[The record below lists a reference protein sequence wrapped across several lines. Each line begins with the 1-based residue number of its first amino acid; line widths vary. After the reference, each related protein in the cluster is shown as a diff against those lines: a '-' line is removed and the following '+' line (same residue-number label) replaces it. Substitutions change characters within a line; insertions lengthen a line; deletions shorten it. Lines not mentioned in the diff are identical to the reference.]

1 MISPTDLSMSS
12 NIQDMTSQAQEMT
25 ADLRNA
31 LSGMPQS
38 VQSIPVQSA
47 GEVISDPTR
56 LPGQDIVDANN
67 SAAINLARQ
76 NPGVNL
82 TDELNRRAAAGV
94 EAQVM
99 GSTYQDQVVPLQV
112 AVPPQV
118 QSQAPMATDYGPGL
132 TPAAAEELYGPGG
145 MYGTQ
150 PLAGG
155 LYDQMGI
162 SPAGMGVSPPGMG
175 VSPPGMGSTIP
186 TKTASEDLVDEIKTI
201 ERKAGVIRG
210 SIALFG
216 GDPRIA
222 DRYEAK
228 ALANLSDYA
237 GQYAL
242 SQLTDA
248 DFQNKARFIQAANKS
263 LMPFDMMTDLL
274 PYIGP
279 DSRGKPKHQEVVR
292 LIGPDGIEFTGKID
306 YSAGE
311 AKLLRMDGTPVASGT
326 NLAPTKPLVDMGSGA
341 ETSFEKEIGK
351 KRAAQ
356 NDFYEILAKDI
367 TEAAGRQRGA
377 TIALEM
383 LDNQILETGPTAE
396 MRTQVNRLLLDLFG
410 PSDRKGAK
418 DKYYELQGK
427 VATAEFFGVFTDLL
441 KMKNLEMLRGA
452 ISNKELDL
460 ILSLGPGLVK
470 SPAGNRILL
479 KMMRQ
484 AALREMDEKRIAQEY
499 AGEHGEGSKAARGW
513 PRYRREHADW
523 QKWRVD
529 KDGFSQVLPKE
540 EFELIKTLVL
550 GESLP
555 IPSGWEQVGE
565 VESTNALPAWLIDGG
580 DMIEPMRST
589 DGKYYIVRD
598 GKLWEWRRKKQ

>member
-1 MISPTDLSMSS
+1 PQTVQTAEVYNAARNERRKMML
-12 NIQDMTSQAQEMT
+12 QA
-25 ADLRNA
+25 ARNA
-31 LSGMPQS
+31 RIGLQF
-38 VQSIPVQSA
+38 Q
-47 GEVISDPTR
+47 
-56 LPGQDIVDANN
+56 
-67 SAAINLARQ
+67 
-76 NPGVNL
+76 
-82 TDELNRRAAAGV
+82 AAA
-94 EAQVM
+94 
-99 GSTYQDQVVPLQV
+99 
-112 AVPPQV
+112 PQ
-118 QSQAPMATDYGPGL
+118 PMATDYGPGL

-145 MYGTQ
+145 MYGTT
-150 PLAGG
+150 PLPGG
-155 LYDQMGI
+155 LYAAQL
-162 SPAGMGVSPPGMG
+162 PATRSIFNPGESASIGSQGVRQ
-175 VSPPGMGSTIP
+175 STRQS
-186 TKTASEDLVDEIKTI
+186 TAAFPSDERLKSSSSSLTDAVKKIKKRVAI
-201 ERKAGVIRG
+201 IRG
-210 SIALFG
+210 TAALVG
-216 GDPRIA
+216 GDQKAA

-228 ALANLSDYA
+228 ALASLGIYA

-326 NLAPTKPLVDMGSGA
+326 NLAPKTPLVDMGSGA

-367 TEAAGRQRGA
+367 NEAAGRQRGA

-396 MRTQVNRLLLDLFG
+396 MRLQVNRLLLDLFG

-427 VATAEFFGVFTDLL
+427 VGSAEFFDVFTSLL
-441 KMKNLEMLRGA
+441 KMKNLEMLPGQ

-484 AALREMDEKRIAQEY
+484 AALREMDEKRIAEEY
-499 AGEHGEGSKAARGW
+499 TGEHGEGSKAARGW

-540 EFELIKTLVL
+540 EFELIKALVL

-565 VESTNALPAWLIDGG
+565 VTDEKPLPAWLTAEG